1 MVERRALIRKRSV
14 VGEYGKAVRETFGYP
29 EMALVCRTQH
39 RCRPAPE
46 GRRAVTDIDRNIVN
60 LTFEHA
66 DELALR
72 IGPLIMQA
80 AQHAMRGARHI
91 GLHETQVEPRA
102 FILFRIV
109 TFVEKTA
116 RVAEYLRL

>member
-29 EMALVCRTQH
+29 EMALVRRTQH
-39 RCRPAPE
+39 RCRPARE

-91 GLHETQVEPRA
+91 GLHETQVEPRTR
-102 FILFRIV
+102 ILSRSV
-109 TFVEKTA
+109 PLQTTTA
-116 RVAEYLRL
+116 PV